1 MRKGSKKENGKTR
14 RFSTRLTENE
24 YKEFSEKA
32 EKRQMTKTDYMLYL
46 IKNDKLKK

>member
-14 RFSTRLTENE
+14 RFSTRLTESE

-32 EKRQMTKTDYMLYL
+32 ENYKVKLYVVS
-46 IKNDKLKK
+46 N

>member
-14 RFSTRLTENE
+14 RFSTRLTESE

-32 EKRQMTKTDYMLYL
+32 EKTDYMLYL
-46 IKNDKLKK
+46 IKNDKI